1 MNKKLL
7 VSLMAATVV
16 SMSTISAQDYAV
28 TNLYSQPK
36 EENVKVPMATYG
48 AVEANY
54 AMPEVLANLGTHS
67 MEDKPVCNMLAR
79 HTEINEGAFL
89 WAPLGVDVV
98 YKDQSTGNPSSWL
111 WSVPGGDKAELT
123 TQDAVVKYNKS
134 GLYNMP
140 TLTVDGTSTFTPA
153 MTMTSAGGSEKV
165 KTGGVAEITTID
177 MRIHGTSLGSIIFPE
192 NATYSLGA
200 KAYGT
205 GEGFLGGSNTK
216 NIKGWGNLFMIGQDD
231 TYLDGFNVYFYKK
244 PTKYKEGARLIAQV
258 WLPTITESYMILTA
272 MPLNGAYINYT
283 DIKADGE
290 DGAWALTYDG
300 AVANIVLD
308 EPIDLYGKPYFFIS
322 IEGFSNDPTTDDL
335 CLLTDLKGKTMDE
348 VEQSNLL
355 SHNSFARQDGESDYM
370 RPIASYG
377 GGNSTFAICPVIR
390 SAISEAGVENVT
402 INKTNEFTVTVAGK
416 TINVTTSTAGDVYV
430 YDLAGKMVASQSVV
444 EGETSIDL
452 NDVAGGVYVIKG
464 PQGNAQKVIVK

>member
-140 TLTVDGTSTFTPA
+140 TLTVDGTSTFTPV
-153 MTMTSAGGSEKV
+153 MTMTSAGGYEKV

-177 MRIHGTSLGSIIFPE
+177 MRIHGTSFGSIIYPE

-200 KAYGT
+200 MAYGS

-216 NIKGWGNLFMIGQDD
+216 NIKGWGNLFMVGQDD
-231 TYLDGFNVYFYKK
+231 TYLDGVNVYFYKK
-244 PTKYKEGARLIAQV
+244 PTKYVDGAKLTLQV
-258 WLPTITESYMILTA
+258 WLPTITDSYMILTA
-272 MPLNGAYINYT
+272 MPLNGAYIKYT